1 MTNFDRFRKL
11 VVARLDNRFHGEK
24 ELRVQSIPKNNGI
37 MLTGLAIIKNG
48 ETVSPVIYLEDYF
61 ERYEEGIGMEMIVN
75 EIYDMFNTFENPDFP
90 VDMLKD
96 FKSLKDKV
104 FYRLINYE
112 KNREVLKTMPYVS
125 YLDLAITFHVMVEQ
139 NESGQFMAQ
148 IENKHMEF
156 WGTNVKGLYAL
167 AEENTPKLFPSNLK
181 TMSDIMK
188 EIVREH
194 MGNQYTRELIE
205 DVISAQKT
213 NPLYVLN
220 NNSGV
225 YGASAIL
232 YKNVLKNFADSLKK
246 DLVILPSSIHEVLLM
261 PYEKRMDTKSL
272 KEMVSAINRQEVLE
286 SDVLSDNVYVY
297 KRKSNNVT
305 LAS

>member
-1 MTNFDRFRKL
+1 MNNFERFMKF

-24 ELRVQSIPKNNGI
+24 ELRVQSISKNNGI
-37 MLTGLAIIKNG
+37 MMTGLAIIKNG

-61 ERYEEGIGMEMIVN
+61 ERYEEGISMETIVN

-104 FYRLINYE
+104 FYRLVNYE
-112 KNREVLKTMPYVS
+112 RNREILKTMPYVS
-125 YLDLAITFHVMVEQ
+125 YLDLAVTFHVMVEQ
-139 NESGQFMAQ
+139 NESGQFMTQ

-156 WGTNVKGLYAL
+156 WGTDIKTLYAL
-167 AEENTPKLFPSNLK
+167 AEENTPRLFPSNLK

-194 MGNQYTRELIE
+194 MGNKYTRELIE
-205 DVISAQKT
+205 DVISVQKT

-232 YKNVLKNFADSLKK
+232 YKNVLKNFADSLKE
-246 DLVILPSSIHEVLLM
+246 DLVILPSSIHEVLLV
-261 PYEKRMDTKSL
+261 PYEERMDTKSL
-272 KEMVSAINRQEVLE
+272 KEMVSTINRQEILE

>member
-61 ERYEEGIGMEMIVN
+61 ERYEEGISMETIVN

-104 FYRLINYE
+104 FYRLVNYE
-112 KNREVLKTMPYVS
+112 RNREILKIMPYVS
-125 YLDLAITFHVMVEQ
+125 YLDLAVTFHVMVEQ
-139 NESGQFMAQ
+139 NESGQFMTQ

-156 WGTNVKGLYAL
+156 WGTDIKTLYAL
-167 AEENTPKLFPSNLK
+167 AEENTPRLFPGNIES
-181 TMSDIMK
+181 MSDIMK
-188 EIVREH
+188 EIAREH
-194 MGNQYTRELIE
+194 MGDSYIKGFIK
-205 DVISAQKT
+205 DMISAQET

-232 YKNVLKNFADSLKK
+232 YKDVLKDFADSLKR
-246 DLVILPSSIHEVLLM
+246 DLVILPSSIHETLLI
-261 PYEKRMDTKSL
+261 PYDKNMEMEELR
-272 KEMVSAINRQEVLE
+272 EMVSTINKQEVPE

-297 KRKSNNVT
+297 KRKSNSVT
-305 LAS
+305 LAP

>member
-1 MTNFDRFRKL
+1 MRVICFL
-11 VVARLDNRFHGEK
+11 VKN
-24 ELRVQSIPKNNGI
+24 SIHLKGPDVFI
-37 MLTGLAIIKNG
+37 FYPLFLILVIFQICSIIVTIIKNG

-61 ERYEEGIGMEMIVN
+61 ERYEEGISMETIVN
-75 EIYDMFNTFENPDFP
+75 EIYDMFNTFENPDLS
-90 VDMLKD
+90 VDTLKD

-104 FYRLINYE
+104 FYRLVNYE
-112 KNREVLKTMPYVS
+112 RNRDVLKTMPYVS
-125 YLDLAITFHVMVEQ
+125 YLDLAVTFHVMVER
-139 NESGQFMAQ
+139 NENGQFMAQ

-167 AEENTPKLFPSNLK
+167 AEENTPKLFPSVLK

-188 EIVREH
+188 ETVREH
-194 MGNQYTRELIE
+194 MGNKYTRELIE

-213 NPLYVLN
+213 NSLYVLN